1 MINNAKPNALFNRM
15 FASAER
21 VEFNGKVTDLLNS
34 QSALHMEIDEVISFY
49 DFKNRRTVVF
59 GTNFGN
65 IAVVEENSS
74 LGYIYT
80 VFYDKDSPLKDMLP
94 FRDLCERDMSYIFG
108 NEEEGLPNIS
118 VRVDLMISA
127 IREYF
132 D

>member
-1 MINNAKPNALFNRM
+1 M

-21 VEFNGKVTDLLNS
+21 VEFSGKVTDLLNS
-34 QSALHMEIDEVISFY
+34 QSALHMEIEEIISFY

-80 VFYDKDSPLKDMLP
+80 VFYDRDSPLKDMLP